1 MKKSQISMNEV
12 IVVMFI
18 FFVILLIGL
27 IFYFKS
33 QVSSV
38 KSDIESVS
46 DTELKNIMDKVT
58 AMPELRCSQEEFKDD
73 VCFDY
78 NSFMSFKAFAG
89 AEENK
94 AYYFGLFKNSR
105 IRLEY
110 LGGEVSVSGLFGTSY
125 DSFGVN
131 CVAASNIQSPVCFIY
146 DGSSGQGFAEKRSL
160 FTPVIIYDS
169 GKKASG
175 YGILTV
181 EAGK

>member
-1 MKKSQISMNEV
+1 MKKSQISMNEI

-73 VCFDY
+73 VCFDF
-78 NSFMSFKAFAG
+78 NSFMSFKDFADDG
-89 AEENK
+89 GNK
-94 AYYFGLFKNSR
+94 AYYFGLFKNNR

-110 LGGEVSVSGLFGTSY
+110 ISAGVSVSGLFGIVTG
-125 DSFGVN
+125 DNFGTN
-131 CVAASNIQSPVCFIY
+131 CVAQSLSSSDVCLIY
-146 DGSSGQGFAEKRSL
+146 GDSLQNFAEKRSL
-160 FTPVIIYDS
+160 FTPVIIYNS